1 MSYNNITGGRKLSA
15 EEQLQ
20 ELEVMEFERKLS
32 YRETEESLS
41 IQQEDLEDQY
51 NSTQDQIE
59 AKMEKIK
66 KIEEQYKELDK
77 AHLQEISVKVLTNP
91 FTLTHSVHILFLLNK
106 SLC

>member
-1 MSYNNITGGRKLSA
+1 
-15 EEQLQ
+15 
-20 ELEVMEFERKLS
+20 MEFERKLS

-77 AHLQEISVKVLTNP
+77 AHLQEISVQVVTNSLTVA
-91 FTLTHSVHILFLLNK
+91 HSVHILFLFSQ

>member
-1 MSYNNITGGRKLSA
+1 MNDIIGGRKLSV

-20 ELEVMEFERKLS
+20 ELEELEFERKLS
-32 YRETEESLS
+32 YRETEQSLS

-66 KIEEQYKELDK
+66 QIEEQYKQLDK
-77 AHLQEISVKVLTNP
+77 THLKEISDQVGL
-91 FTLTHSVHILFLLNK
+91 
-106 SLC
+106 